1 MNLACKCVF
10 VDFKFLVDNFG
21 MKPII
26 RHFPIYNPVGMIG
39 KVYQFMLPEKQLTV
53 LLPVLNRHSTNAAL
67 RV

>member
-10 VDFKFLVDNFG
+10 VDFKFLVGYFG

-26 RHFPIYNPVGMIG
+26 RHVPIYNPVGMIG

-53 LLPVLNRHSTNAAL
+53 PLPVLNRCSTNATF